1 MIRSL
6 INPTII
12 PTIIGSKAI
21 SASPES
27 ETLNTKASILAIN
40 PIIYSKIIVPN
51 AALSGIQNDL
61 FTTPPPHDN
70 NLLYFT
76 KNGISNEK
84 EKLMQRPTK
93 IFKYTLLKGGI
104 NPKIDIGKII
114 KDTMN
119 LDENAIL

>member
-1 MIRSL
+1 M
-6 INPTII
+6 
-12 PTIIGSKAI
+12 IGSKAI

-27 ETLNTKASILAIN
+27 EILNISDSILATN
-40 PIIYSKIIVPN
+40 PIIYSNIIVPN
-51 AALSGIQNDL
+51 DAINGIQKDL

-76 KNGISNEK
+76 RNGISNEK

-93 IFKYTLLKGGI
+93 IFIYTLLKGGKK
-104 NPKIDIGKII
+104 PKIDIGKTI